1 MSHATS
7 EWIYIGVVCA
17 LLVYVGAESW
27 NIERLLEDAPA
38 EAKTIKVIGQQWFWS
53 FEHEDGSKE
62 VNQLT
67 VQKGV
72 PYKFE
77 LISQDVIH
85 AFNIPDYTV
94 MLDVVP
100 GRLNVIWSTFDVPGE
115 YLIQCREYCGFSHYN
130 MKAKLFVVDGPVE
143 SEKTATAASAT
154 TSAATTAATT
164 TAAAPVEKTD
174 ATLEILAGSSAQ
186 GNPDYKPDALTVTK
200 GNTIL
205 VKNDDSVP
213 HSVTSGTGPTDPESA
228 KLFDTSL
235 INAGES
241 SVLKTDS
248 VAAGEH
254 AYYCMVHP
262 YMTGTLTVQ

>member
-1 MSHATS
+1 MTTDEESPIIRTSPARMAKGLAIVVGLLIAGAAFLIPNWSHMYS
-7 EWIYIGVVCA
+7 VPPPVSKLPMEKIEIKRIGAAHITDVDT
-17 LLVYVGAESW
+17 GES
-27 NIERLLEDAPA
+27 
-38 EAKTIKVIGQQWFWS
+38 S
-53 FEHEDGSKE
+53 
-62 VNQLT
+62 
-67 VQKGV
+67 
-72 PYKFE
+72 
-77 LISQDVIH
+77 
-85 AFNIPDYTV
+85 
-94 MLDVVP
+94 
-100 GRLNVIWSTFDVPGE
+100 
-115 YLIQCREYCGFSHYN
+115 RE
-130 MKAKLFVVDGPVE
+130 
-143 SEKTATAASAT
+143 
-154 TSAATTAATT
+154 AATTATT
-164 TAAAPVEKTD
+164 PPPAAEKTD

-186 GNPDYKPDALTVTK
+186 GNPDYKPDVLTVTK